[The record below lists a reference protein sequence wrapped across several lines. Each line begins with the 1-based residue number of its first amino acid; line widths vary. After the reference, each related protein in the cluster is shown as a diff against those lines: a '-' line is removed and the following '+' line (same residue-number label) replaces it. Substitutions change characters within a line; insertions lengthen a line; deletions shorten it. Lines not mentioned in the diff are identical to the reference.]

1 MAKILVV
8 IFRMTR
14 SADDIGAN
22 AIRVKAVSQRFDKF
36 GMM

>member
-14 SADDIGAN
+14 SADIGAN
-22 AIRVKAVSQRFDKF
+22 AIRVKAVSQRADKF